1 MPHLTTDESY
11 DMPNFNKLGINY
23 RKPDQYYD
31 QPFSDIS
38 ICCEYKRGD
47 FYYYEK
53 TKRNRVCGGLC
64 SYSPSGDQDLDILA
78 SGLVRSTL
86 LSLLAFVMQRLSGSL
101 YQLTNFNH
109 QPGGQGR

>member
-11 DMPNFNKLGINY
+11 DMPNINKLGQNH
-23 RKPDQYYD
+23 RKQDQHYD

-38 ICCEYKRGD
+38 ISCEYKRVD

-64 SYSPSGDQDLDILA
+64 SYSPSGDQDLNIFA
-78 SGLVRSTL
+78 SGLIRSTL
-86 LSLLAFVMQRLSGSL
+86 LSLFAFVMQRVSGSL
-101 YQLTNFNH
+101 FQLTNFNH
-109 QPGGQGR
+109 QPGGHRR

>member
-11 DMPNFNKLGINY
+11 DMPNINKLGINY

-38 ICCEYKRGD
+38 ICCEYKRVD
-47 FYYYEK
+47 FTT
-53 TKRNRVCGGLC
+53 TKKQNETGSVADSIR
-64 SYSPSGDQDLDILA
+64 ILRLGA
-78 SGLVRSTL
+78 KILTFLVSGLIRSTL
-86 LSLLAFVMQRLSGSL
+86 LSLLAFVGLRLSGSL

-109 QPGGQGR
+109 QPGGH

>member
-1 MPHLTTDESY
+1 MPLLRTVKPIKTLKDKDSGKNSTESVHNQEESSSCMSILFENEIVDFTTT
-11 DMPNFNKLGINY
+11 K
-23 RKPDQYYD
+23 
-31 QPFSDIS
+31 
-38 ICCEYKRGD
+38 
-47 FYYYEK
+47 K

-64 SYSPSGDQDLDILA
+64 SYSPSGYQDLDILA

-109 QPGGQGR
+109 QPGGQRR